1 MESVRSL
8 AGVVGGVRVQDRNA
22 GGNKADAEAFRKA
35 LQQQGSPEKPVRT
48 ELQRHPPVGRKND
61 GNARHVDVVA

>member
-8 AGVVGGVRVQDRNA
+8 AGVTRGVAVQDRNA

-35 LQQQGSPEKPVRT
+35 LQQEGGTEKPVRT
-48 ELQRHPPVGRKND
+48 ELQRQPPASRKSD
-61 GNARHVDVVA
+61 GNSRHVDVVA